1 MSKSNKDILLDIQ
14 RDLLDLKK
22 DCFNIKADI
31 SCIKTY
37 ISHLNIKDE
46 KIEDKKQQTQSEIAI
61 EKGWFF

>member
-31 SCIKTY
+31 ACIKTC
-37 ISHLNIKDE
+37 ISHLNVKDE
-46 KIEDKKQQTQSEIAI
+46 KIEEKPQKTMSEISI

>member
-1 MSKSNKDILLDIQ
+1 MSKNNKDILLDIQ

-31 SCIKTY
+31 ACIKTY
-37 ISHLNIKDE
+37 ISNLNVKE
-46 KIEDKKQQTQSEIAI
+46 KVKGETNKSQSEIAI